1 MSIQIRP
8 AVQSDLSRVTEL
20 GIKLIRQHQGFDAR
34 RFTDFENLE
43 TRYAL
48 LLTGRMK
55 REDAVVLVAELYG
68 RVMGHALVSM
78 EEESL
83 LDIASPRAW
92 LHDLYVDEAA
102 RGLGEGKLLLQAAVE
117 SARSWGSQTLML
129 HVAAKNQFAQRLFRE
144 NGFQIVMHEMKL
156 PLS

>member
-20 GIKLIRQHQGFDAR
+20 GIKLVRQHQGFDAR
-34 RFTDFENLE
+34 RFTEFENLE
-43 TRYAL
+43 ARYAA
-48 LLTGRMK
+48 LLTERMD
-55 REDAVVLVAELYG
+55 REDAVVLVAEVDG
-68 RVMGHALVSM
+68 RVMGYALVSM

-83 LDIASPRAW
+83 LDIASARAW
-92 LHDLYVDEAA
+92 LHDIYVEEAA
-102 RGLGEGKLLLQAAVE
+102 RGLGAGKLLLQAAVE

-129 HVAAKNQFAQRLFRE
+129 HVAAKNQFAQRLFQE
-144 NGFQIVMHEMKL
+144 NGFQLVMHEMML